1 MGNLAFIKSF
11 DEKNYYAF
19 QIEGKGGILF
29 LGKKKDFHYETSYK
43 ILRSLK
49 LASKL
54 LLFEVFDQSYCDAA
68 TIYTQ
73 IFFERF
79 IWKRSKPNHKLFFP
93 L

>member
-49 LASKL
+49 L

-73 IFFERF
+73 I
-79 IWKRSKPNHKLFFP
+79 LF
-93 L
+93 

>member
-49 LASKL
+49 LASNL
-54 LLFEVFDQSYCDAA
+54 LFFFEVFDQSYCDAA

-79 IWKRSKPNHKLFFP
+79 L
-93 L
+93 

>member
-49 LASKL
+49 LASN
-54 LLFEVFDQSYCDAA
+54 LLFFFLKFLIKAIVMLPQSTHKYFLKDF
-68 TIYTQ
+68 Y
-73 IFFERF
+73 ERE
-79 IWKRSKPNHKLFFP
+79 
-93 L
+93 